1 MTLAP
6 VTECDLAID
15 YERLRSHVLEG
26 ATAGGPF
33 GLVILLREGVGAW
46 MTHASARPTRIVHE
60 AANDRAAAEALIGD
74 TAHAEMIAVLASM
87 VMTTH
92 QQRCA

>member
-1 MTLAP
+1 MTFAS
-6 VTECDLAID
+6 VTECGLATD
-15 YERLRSHVLEG
+15 YERLRSHVLDG

-33 GLVILLREGVGAW
+33 GLVILLREGVAAW
-46 MTHASARPTRIVHE
+46 MAHASVRPAKIMHE
-60 AANDRAAAEALIGD
+60 AANDRAAVEALIGD
-74 TAHAEMIAVLASM
+74 AAHAEMIAVLASM